1 MRVDMN
7 MQLKTQEHKIG
18 QIQMPNNL
26 ELMIQK
32 SGMIKKDVAER
43 MGIRPETV
51 SRHASGALQF
61 SIKQASEYAI
71 ILECQPQDIMFAQNA
86 VAMFGTL
93 NESYVKARDPSDG
106 EISYHVPFPVT
117 EHRRFIIS
125 EHTDPAKKWAN
136 GRMYMFENN
145 CILAQ
150 RVDETSFMRL
160 CILKIKKDRK
170 IRLGVVYPESGGTF
184 SIGVNID
191 THTSTTGSN
200 SLIHSVVQTGLSLSW
215 STPILTCIMQPE
227 LLGIIRKTH

>member
-1 MRVDMN
+1 MN
-7 MQLKTQEHKIG
+7 IQLKTQDLNNG

-26 ELMIQK
+26 ELMIRK

-61 SIKQASEYAI
+61 SIKQASEYAM
-71 ILECQPQDIMFAQNA
+71 ILECQAQDILFAQNA

-93 NESYVKARDPSDG
+93 DDSYVTAHDPSEG
-106 EISYHVPFPVT
+106 ELSYYVPFPVT
-117 EHRRFIIS
+117 ENRRFVIS
-125 EHTDPAKKWAN
+125 KHSDQAKKWAN

-150 RVDETSFMRL
+150 KVDDTSFMRL
-160 CILKIKKDRK
+160 CILKIKNDRK
-170 IRLGVVYPESGGTF
+170 IRLGVVYPEPGGTF
-184 SIGVNID
+184 SVGVNVD

-200 SLIHSVVQTGLSLSW
+200 SLIHSDVKTGLNLSW

-227 LLGIIRKTH
+227 LIGIVRKTH